1 VKFKEIKEK
10 IWMRRKKLKMAL
22 SAEPIA
28 THVAPLERSYRDEL
42 NAIKYGG
49 ILTSK
54 KATHTARA

>member
-1 VKFKEIKEK
+1 
-10 IWMRRKKLKMAL
+10 MRRKKLKMAL

-28 THVAPLERSYRDEL
+28 THVAPLERSYQDEL